1 MPCHPTEFI
10 SLNLFLVSKSCA
22 KTLFSQEG
30 NEIIL
35 TCSSVVLLLALAFT
49 CHWITSEANPVNNMD
64 TEDSGHS
71 ITPEAIMVHDIN
83 GDFKELMQSNRKFY
97 PF

>member
-1 MPCHPTEFI
+1 MKSS
-10 SLNLFLVSKSCA
+10 SLV
-22 KTLFSQEG
+22 
-30 NEIIL
+30 
-35 TCSSVVLLLALAFT
+35 VVLLLALAFT

-71 ITPEAIMVHDIN
+71 ITPEANMVHDIN